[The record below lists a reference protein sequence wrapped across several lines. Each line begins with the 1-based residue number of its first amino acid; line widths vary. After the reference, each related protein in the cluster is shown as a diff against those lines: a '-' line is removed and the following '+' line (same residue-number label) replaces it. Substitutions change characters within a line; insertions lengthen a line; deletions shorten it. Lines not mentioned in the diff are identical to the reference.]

1 MEPSARLIIRLGSQ
15 PEQQY
20 PISQEITIVGREAI
34 NDLVVNDPEVS
45 RRHCRLMLDKGGY
58 LIEDLG
64 STNGTFVNG
73 QRVTSPVPLY
83 HGDTIELGKSGRIIF
98 SVTPK
103 VAPAV
108 SSAQPAPLATES
120 MDDEEEDAEPIVAP
134 IKKSRSQNQP
144 IVRQTELVEEVD
156 EEEEEGGGFQ
166 RYLIGCGCVL
176 LLLLFLIGAALF
188 ILDQT
193 APNQLYCGFLL
204 PFWETVLG
212 PVLKAFDRP
221 LACP

>member
-45 RRHCRLMLDKGGY
+45 RRHCRLMMGKDGY

-103 VAPAV
+103 EA
-108 SSAQPAPLATES
+108 SQSAQQSDLVME
-120 MDDEEEDAEPIVAP
+120 DLFEEDEDLEENEKPIVQS
-134 IKKSRSQNQP
+134 KQSRSQSQP
-144 IVRQTELVEEVD
+144 IVRQSEVEGEDD
-156 EEEEEGGGFQ
+156 EEEGRGFQ
-166 RYLIGCGCVL
+166 RYLIGCGCLL
-176 LLLLFLIGAALF
+176 LLLLFLVGAALF

-193 APNQLYCGFLL
+193 APNQLYCGFLR